1 MLEYKNKR
9 LEFRGTIINSD
20 SILSLLTDTECS
32 YIGVITLSDGTTK
45 SISFTKDN
53 KLYKG
58 RLLITEEDINNIDN
72 CKIHLI
78 LLDGNTKT
86 MSNEIILPMDI
97 LKISKTIKLSTS
109 KDIKD
114 IKVSIAQLTKRLED
128 VINKAPSFVVT
139 SATPINTNYVKPG
152 MIPVTIDET
161 GRCIFQYPFIDHVT
175 EINGQK
181 TVNNAIIL
189 TAKDIP
195 IEQTDVAT
203 AIKAHTDAI
212 KELNNLMKT
221 VSSELKST
229 KNKVADIE
237 KALLQHTDSSII

>member
-1 MLEYKNKR
+1 M
-9 LEFRGTIINSD
+9 II
-20 SILSLLTDTECS
+20 LKE
-32 YIGVITLSDGTTK
+32 K
-45 SISFTKDN
+45 SISCNQPITSADTTIKLISDIDCNILAQVTLSNTATKTFPFIKEN
-53 KLYKG
+53 NYYKG
-58 RLLITEEDINNIDN
+58 RLIFTEEDINYLN
-72 CKIHLI
+72 KVTLTLI
-78 LLDGNTKT
+78 LVSTTEQRTNTVPLDIDIHKVKQSIKVSA
-86 MSNEIILPMDI
+86 SN
-97 LKISKTIKLSTS
+97 
-109 KDIKD
+109 DIKD

-128 VINKAPSFVVT
+128 VISKAPSFMIT
-139 SATPINTNYVKPG
+139 SATPINTNYIKPG
-152 MIPVTIDET
+152 MIPIAIDET
-161 GRCIFQYPFIDHVT
+161 GRCIFQYPFIDHIT

-181 TVNNAIIL
+181 TVNNAILI

-221 VSSELKST
+221 ISSELKST

>member
-1 MLEYKNKR
+1 MLTYKNVLSITKDIISSD
-9 LEFRGTIINSD
+9 TIITLKTELECNYVATIILSD
-20 SILSLLTDTECS
+20 SSTK
-32 YIGVITLSDGTTK
+32 TLSF
-45 SISFTKDN
+45 IKDN
-53 KLYKG
+53 NLYKA
-58 RLLITEEDINNIDN
+58 RLLLTEEDLPYLNN
-72 CKIHLI
+72 CKLYLTLI
-78 LLDGNTKT
+78 DSNTEKQ
-86 MSNEIILPMDI
+86 SNVVDI
-97 LKISKTIKLSTS
+97 KFDVNKIKKTIKLSTS
-109 KDIKD
+109 NDIKD

-128 VINKAPSFVVT
+128 VINKAPSFIVN

-152 MIPVTIDET
+152 MIPVAIDET

-181 TVNNAIIL
+181 TVNNAILI

-221 VSSELKST
+221 ISSELKST

>member
-1 MLEYKNKR
+1 MITYSDNHLSIKE
-9 LEFRGTIINSD
+9 TIIKSD
-20 SILSLLTDTECS
+20 TILTLNTKENCNFLG
-32 YIGVITLSDGTTK
+32 IVTLSNNSTK
-45 SISFTKDN
+45 TITFIKDSSI
-53 KLYKG
+53 YKA
-58 RLLITEEDINNIDN
+58 RLLLTEEDLPYLNN
-72 CKIHLI
+72 CTFHLI
-78 LLDGNTKT
+78 LIDGNTSKV
-86 MSNEIILPMDI
+86 SNTESLKFDI
-97 LKISKTIKLSTS
+97 AKIKKTIKLAVSN
-109 KDIKD
+109 DIKD
-114 IKVSIAQLTKRLED
+114 IKVSVAQLTKRLED

-152 MIPVTIDET
+152 MIPVAIDET
-161 GRCIFQYPFIDHVT
+161 GRCIFQHPFIDHVT

>member
-1 MLEYKNKR
+1 MLRYKEKK
-9 LEFRGTIINSD
+9 LYIDTSITSADTSIKLISD
-20 SILSLLTDTECS
+20 IDCYYKGIL
-32 YIGVITLSDGTTK
+32 TLSNGSTK
-45 SISFTKDN
+45 TLDFIKEN
-53 KLYKG
+53 NIYKT
-58 RLLITEEDINNIDN
+58 RLVITEEEFPYINSCNLY
-72 CKIHLI
+72 LI
-78 LLDGNTKT
+78 LIDGDTQEQSNT
-86 MSNEIILPMDI
+86 EPILFDCSKI
-97 LKISKTIKLSTS
+97 RNSISISKSHE
-109 KDIKD
+109 IKD
-114 IKVSIAQLTKRLED
+114 IKVSMAKLTKKLET
-128 VINKAPSFVVT
+128 IITKAPSFIV
-139 SATPINTNYVKPG
+139 TPITPVNTNAVKPG
-152 MIPVTIDET
+152 MIPVAIDET

-181 TVNNAIIL
+181 TVNNAILI

-221 VSSELKST
+221 ISSELKST

>member
-1 MLEYKNKR
+1 MLQLKENK
-9 LEFRGTIINSD
+9 LTVSKKINNADTIIKLTTD
-20 SILSLLTDTECS
+20 IDCKILAL
-32 YIGVITLSDGTTK
+32 ITLADNSTK
-45 SISFTKDN
+45 VIPFIKEN
-53 KLYKG
+53 NYYKG
-58 RLLITEEDINNIDN
+58 RLIFTEEDINHLNKVTITLNLISTTEQTTNTVPLDIDIHKVKQSI
-72 CKIHLI
+72 KISS
-78 LLDGNTKT
+78 
-86 MSNEIILPMDI
+86 SNE
-97 LKISKTIKLSTS
+97 
-109 KDIKD
+109 IKD

-128 VINKAPSFVVT
+128 VINKAPSFTVT

-152 MIPVTIDET
+152 MIPVAIDET

-181 TVNNAIIL
+181 TVNNAILI

-221 VSSELKST
+221 ISSELKST

-237 KALLQHTDSSII
+237 KALLQHTDSSIV

>member
-1 MLEYKNKR
+1 MLIYKNNTLKC
-9 LEFRGTIINSD
+9 LDTIVSSDNILQLNSD
-20 SILSLLTDTECS
+20 KDCF
-32 YIGVITLSDGTTK
+32 YIGVITLSDATVKT
-45 SISFTKDN
+45 ISFTKDKN
-53 KLYKG
+53 LYKA
-58 RLLITEEDINNIDN
+58 RLIFTEEDLTNLPK
-72 CKIHLI
+72 CTIHLI
-78 LLDGNTKT
+78 LLDGNTQVS
-86 MSNEIILPMDI
+86 SNTIELPLDI
-97 LKISKTIKLSTS
+97 LKIKKSVKLSKS
-109 KDIKD
+109 NDIKD
-114 IKVSIAQLTKRLED
+114 IKISIAQLTKRLED
-128 VINKAPSFVVT
+128 VINKAPSFMVT

-152 MIPVTIDET
+152 MIPVAIDET

-181 TVNNAIIL
+181 TVNNAILI

-212 KELNNLMKT
+212 RELNNLMKT
-221 VSSELKST
+221 VSYELKST

>member
-1 MLEYKNKR
+1 MLRYINKV
-9 LEFRGTIINSD
+9 LTIHKIIATANS
-20 SILSLLTDTECS
+20 IITLQTDTDCN
-32 YIGVITLSDGTTK
+32 YIGVLTLSNDCKK
-45 SISFTKDN
+45 SFEFIKEGP
-53 KLYKG
+53 LYKA
-58 RLLITEEDINNIDN
+58 RLVILEEDLPYINKCSLHLVSITEDFSMESNKVSIEFDSLKVKRDI
-72 CKIHLI
+72 KISA
-78 LLDGNTKT
+78 
-86 MSNEIILPMDI
+86 SNDI
-97 LKISKTIKLSTS
+97 KDLKISVSKLSKKLDT
-109 KDIKD
+109 
-114 IKVSIAQLTKRLED
+114 VLT
-128 VINKAPSFVVT
+128 KAPSFIV
-139 SATPINTNYVKPG
+139 SPMTPINTAYIKPG
-152 MIPVTIDET
+152 MIPVSIDET

-181 TVNNAIIL
+181 TVNNAILI

-221 VSSELKST
+221 ISSELKIT

>member
-1 MLEYKNKR
+1 MLNYNNY
-9 LEFRGTIINSD
+9 LEI
-20 SILSLLTDTECS
+20 
-32 YIGVITLSDGTTK
+32 TK
-45 SISFTKDN
+45 SITSSDTIITLKSNLDCNYIATIMLSDSSTKVLDFIKDN
-53 KLYKG
+53 KLYKA
-58 RLLITEEDINNIDN
+58 RLLLTEEDLPYLSN
-72 CKIHLI
+72 CKLYLTLI
-78 LLDGNTKT
+78 DGNTQKQ
-86 MSNEIILPMDI
+86 SNTVDI
-97 LKISKTIKLSTS
+97 KFDVPKIRKTIKISS
-109 KDIKD
+109 SNEIKD
-114 IKVSIAQLTKRLED
+114 IKVTIAQLTKRLED

-139 SATPINTNYVKPG
+139 SATPINTNCVKPG
-152 MIPVTIDET
+152 MIPVAIDET

-181 TVNNAIIL
+181 TVNNAILI

>member
-1 MLEYKNKR
+1 MLRYKEKKLYIDNSITSAD
-9 LEFRGTIINSD
+9 TIIKLISD
-20 SILSLLTDTECS
+20 TAC
-32 YIGVITLSDGTTK
+32 YYKGVLTLSNGSTK
-45 SISFTKDN
+45 TLDFIKEN
-53 KLYKG
+53 NIYKT
-58 RLLITEEDINNIDN
+58 RLVITEEEFPYINS
-72 CKIHLI
+72 CTLYLI
-78 LLDGNTKT
+78 LIDGDTQEQ
-86 MSNEIILPMDI
+86 SNIEPILFDCSKI
-97 LKISKTIKLSTS
+97 KNSISISKSHE
-109 KDIKD
+109 IKD
-114 IKVSIAQLTKRLED
+114 IKVSMAKLTKKLEA
-128 VINKAPSFVVT
+128 IITKAPSFTV
-139 SATPINTNYVKPG
+139 TPITPVNTNSVKPG
-152 MIPVTIDET
+152 MIPVAIDET

-181 TVNNAIIL
+181 TVNNAILI

-221 VSSELKST
+221 ISSELKST

>member
-1 MLEYKNKR
+1 MLQLKENR
-9 LEFRGTIINSD
+9 LTMLKQIINADTIIKLTSD
-20 SILSLLTDTECS
+20 IECEIS
-32 YIGVITLSDGTTK
+32 ALITLSDNSTK
-45 SISFTKDN
+45 VVTFIKEN
-53 KLYKG
+53 NYYKG
-58 RLLITEEDINNIDN
+58 RLVFTEEDINYLN
-72 CKIHLI
+72 KATLTLI
-78 LLDGNTKT
+78 LISTTKQRTNTIPLDIDIYKVKQSIKVSA
-86 MSNEIILPMDI
+86 SN
-97 LKISKTIKLSTS
+97 
-109 KDIKD
+109 DIKD
-114 IKVSIAQLTKRLED
+114 IKISIAQLTKRLED
-128 VINKAPSFVVT
+128 ISNKAPSFIVN

-152 MIPVTIDET
+152 MIPVAIDAT
-161 GRCIFQYPFIDHVT
+161 GRCIFQYPFIDHIT

-181 TVNNAIIL
+181 TVNNAILI

-221 VSSELKST
+221 ISSELKNT